1 MVKAFI
7 DLGTN
12 TFQLLIVDSHRQPL
26 YKDSIATKLG
36 KGGINQNIILPEAI
50 ERAVNA
56 LKIFRAKA
64 TEWGVSD
71 EAIYAIGTSAIRN
84 AENKEEFLAIV
95 KAETGLT
102 ITVID
107 GEKEAFYIYEGVK
120 QAVNLKSNSLIIDIG
135 GGSVEFI
142 ITNEHEILWKQSFEI
157 GGLRLME
164 LFMKSDP
171 ISQKSIRQM
180 DDYFREKLLPLTNA
194 CHQYHPALLV
204 GSSGSFDTLIDI
216 HFMRMYNRL
225 PSSKEIGFDLPMSSF
240 YESYEAIVFNN
251 RAERMNIPGMIELRV
266 DMIVVALCLIR
277 FVLQAYSIQQLA
289 VSSYSLKEGVM
300 RYLSEGNKKG

>member
-64 TEWGVSD
+64 IEWGVSD

-225 PSSKEIGFDLPMSSF
+225 PSSNEIGFDLPMSSF

>member
-120 QAVNLKSNSLIIDIG
+120 QAANLKSNSLIIDIG

>member
-225 PSSKEIGFDLPMSSF
+225 PFSNEIGFDLPMSSF